1 MHKLSLVLLLTSLL
15 VSTAPGAEKS
25 EVATFA
31 GGCFWC
37 MEGPFEKLDGVKE
50 VLSGY
55 TGGTG
60 DKPTYENYGDT
71 GHTEAVQIT
80 FNPDKV
86 TYDKLLD
93 VLWRSMDPT
102 DADGQF
108 VDRGK
113 SYRPGIYFHSEAQK
127 KAIEA
132 SKAALVKSK
141 RFSKPI
147 VLEVLPAGKFWPAEE
162 YHQDYYKKNPV
173 RYQYYRYRSGRDQFL
188 DSVWKTPA
196 K

>member
-1 MHKLSLVLLLTSLL
+1 MKTYFLFLSLL
-15 VSTAPGAEKS
+15 VAGAPAWGADKED
-25 EVATFA
+25 VALFA

-50 VLSGY
+50 VVSGY

-60 DKPTYENYGDT
+60 AKPTYQNYGDT
-71 GHTEAVQIT
+71 GHTEAVQIKYD
-80 FNPDKV
+80 PSKV
-86 TYDKLLD
+86 KYEQLLD
-93 VLWRSMDPT
+93 VLFHSMDPT

-113 SYRPGIYFHSEAQK
+113 QYRPGIYYQNEAEK
-127 KAIEA
+127 REAEAAKERFTKA
-132 SKAALVKSK
+132 KV
-141 RFSKPI
+141 FSKPI
-147 VLEVLPAGKFWPAEE
+147 VLEIVKAGKFWPAED

-188 DSVWKTPA
+188 DSVWKKPA